1 MHLHPS
7 SHPCYL
13 VFLIWPRPT
22 STSTSHCLSEGST
35 RRAGASPNILIPFY
49 GWLPVFFEKCKLCYF
64 PNPFNTCVLV
74 MEQRLQSL
82 SLLKKGVRIYLV
94 ASRMCVCVCIML
106 YVEIHACTCVGET
119 KSQSIM
125 HSPRW
130 ASQCVCLS
138 PSPVRKEG
146 WSVFSGRTPFGWGSA
161 PLYWPLCGSLIELSC
176 QQAAQ
181 SQCRVHY
188 VIQTHSGAP
197 REVLGS
203 ADNSTAPSSNTQNS
217 VASLSLSVLA
227 WIRKTPIFN
236 HLKNSIIQSS
246 WLPNSLLWKT
256 PQFPFKPLVWV

>member
-1 MHLHPS
+1 
-7 SHPCYL
+7 
-13 VFLIWPRPT
+13 
-22 STSTSHCLSEGST
+22 
-35 RRAGASPNILIPFY
+35 
-49 GWLPVFFEKCKLCYF
+49 
-64 PNPFNTCVLV
+64 
-74 MEQRLQSL
+74 MEQKLQPHC
-82 SLLKKGVRIYLV
+82 LLKKKKGCMYLFTWLLVRVYCVMFYVGVP
-94 ASRMCVCVCIML
+94 
-106 YVEIHACTCVGET
+106 ACTCVGET

-138 PSPVRKEG
+138 LSPVRKEG

-217 VASLSLSVLA
+217 VASLCPSALA
-227 WIRKTPIFN
+227 WIRKTPI
-236 HLKNSIIQSS
+236 LTI
-246 WLPNSLLWKT
+246 
-256 PQFPFKPLVWV
+256 